1 MVARLQYVLA
11 IALALLV
18 VSETV
23 AVVPARANVSAY
35 GMGALKAEWL
45 AGYNGGPGIDV
56 NGLFDL
62 DLMRDAN
69 VKLYRARFRQD
80 QVLSNG
86 TYSQWTML
94 DNLAKQSA
102 LRDVTL
108 QPVLINMPSEQYTPP
123 LTDAARASF
132 ADFAAAAA
140 RRYGP
145 GGTFWPGCE
154 CPEHP
159 VSVWEVWNEANVSG
173 FWNPPSPHDYALL
186 LQAVKSKLREADPE
200 ARIMFGGLAYPSSPN
215 GTTSLEPNG
224 FLQSV
229 IATVGPDGFDALALH
244 SYHASASA
252 GVSAIGATVA
262 TLETYA
268 GTDASGA
275 PRQQVWVNEFGK
287 PTTPDNPATT
297 TVNEQQ
303 TSEAVQ
309 QDWLNAFL
317 DGLLPNRSAWN
328 LGPVFWYSLRDAAN
342 PTAAWQRLGLRRT
355 KTDDSDAGPKPA
367 WTAYTARSNSSV
379 SLPLPTPLVATPS
392 APVVA
397 TGAATSVGAT
407 SATLNGTVNAENQPT
422 TYHFVYWTTT
432 GYGSTTPDQTVSPI
446 DYASHAV
453 AANVSGLTPGATY
466 HYRLVATNATGTTQG
481 EDRVFTS
488 ALRSYRDTVL
498 GTTGLASYWRL
509 GEQNGT
515 TTAAD
520 ETGISP
526 GRYLGGYTL
535 GGPSALAGDS
545 NTSVGFDGVSGEMTT
560 PGPALAASGSIEGW
574 FNWQSGVALMR
585 DGTSTGSTG
594 WILAYDR
601 SGYLYYRVGGTSFN
615 TGRAT
620 ASIRNGWHHFVAT
633 KDGSNV
639 AFYIDGQLVRRSTAA
654 ASTAPTMPWHIM
666 RNGGYAQFTRGS
678 ADEVAAYNVAL
689 SPATVQEHY
698 NAGRR

>member
-1 MVARLQYVLA
+1 MVARLRYVLGLA
-11 IALALLV
+11 VALLV
-18 VSETV
+18 VSNTV
-23 AVVPARANVSAY
+23 AVPARADVSAY

-45 AGYNGGPGIDV
+45 AGYNGGSGIDV
-56 NGLFDL
+56 RGLFDL

-94 DNLAKQSA
+94 DNLAKQAA

-108 QPVLINMPSEQYTPP
+108 QAVLINMPGEQYTPP
-123 LTDAARASF
+123 TTDAARGSF

-145 GGTFWPGCE
+145 GGAFWPGCG
-154 CPEHP
+154 CPQHP
-159 VSVWEVWNEANVSG
+159 VRVWEVWNEPNVSG

-186 LQAVKSKLREADPE
+186 LQAVKSKLRQADPG

-215 GTTSLEPNG
+215 GTTRLEPDG

-268 GTDASGA
+268 GTDANGP
-275 PRQQVWVNEFGK
+275 PRQQVSVNEFGK
-287 PTTPDNPATT
+287 PTLPDNPSTT
-297 TVNEQQ
+297 TLNEQQ
-303 TSEAVQ
+303 TSEAAQ
-309 QDWLNAFL
+309 QDWLNVFL
-317 DGLLPNRSAWN
+317 DALLPNRSAWN
-328 LGPVFWYSLRDAAN
+328 LGPVFWYSLRDAAT
-342 PTAAWQRLGLRRT
+342 PTATWQRLGLRHT
-355 KTDDSDAGPKPA
+355 NPDDSDGGPKPA
-367 WTAYTARSNSSV
+367 WTAYTARSNSAAD
-379 SLPLPTPLVATPS
+379 LPLPTALVATPS

-407 SATLNGTVNAENQPT
+407 SGTLNGTVNAKNQPT
-422 TYHFVYWTTT
+422 TYHYEYGPTT
-432 GYGSTTPDQTVSPI
+432 GYGSRTPDQTVSPV
-446 DYASHAV
+446 DYANHPA
-453 AANVSGLTPGATY
+453 AANVSGLTPGTTY
-466 HYRLVATNATGTTQG
+466 HYRLVATNATGPTQG
-481 EDRVFTS
+481 GYRAFTS

-498 GTTGLASYWRL
+498 STTGLAGYWRL
-509 GEQNGT
+509 GEQSG

-520 ETGISP
+520 ETRTSP
-526 GRYLGGYTL
+526 GSYQGGYSL

-545 NTSVGFDGVSGEMTT
+545 NTSVGFDGVNGEMKTS
-560 PGPALAASGSIEGW
+560 GPALASSGSIEGW

-585 DGTSTGSTG
+585 DGTSNGRTG

-601 SGYLYYRVGGTSFN
+601 GGYLYYRLGGTSFN
-615 TGRAT
+615 TGRTT

-633 KDGSNV
+633 KSASNL
-639 AFYIDGQLVRRSTAA
+639 AFYIDGQLVHRGTAA
-654 ASTAPTMPWHIM
+654 ASTDPTQAWHIM
-666 RNGGYAQFTRGS
+666 RNGGNAQFTRGS
-678 ADEVAAYNVAL
+678 ADEVASYNLPL